1 MGRYTT
7 QMGVN
12 GGHSARVFDPDL
24 AAPKAVFVCAG
35 CFVLLLAIGQDLAV
49 LSGADLFELL
59 VGSDN
64 GDMAKRRPSHR
75 RRELLIL
82 GQRLRHWRQFKGWTQ
97 EKLALAAGLDYSHY
111 NEIENGKLNP
121 GALTLFAIA
130 QTLEISPALLWMPV
144 AEAHKLHKS
153 SGLVPDVQE
162 LRFSSQLAD
171 PDWVALH
178 CECVA
183 LSLQAGAFEIAHNW
197 LHVLA
202 ELHPQHWQVHYAW
215 ARYFVLRNQQPQ
227 VQVHLQVALPAQP
240 YRVSSDSAGSDLNL
254 AL

>member
-1 MGRYTT
+1 
-7 QMGVN
+7 
-12 GGHSARVFDPDL
+12 
-24 AAPKAVFVCAG
+24 
-35 CFVLLLAIGQDLAV
+35 
-49 LSGADLFELL
+49 
-59 VGSDN
+59 
-64 GDMAKRRPSHR
+64 MAKRRPSHR
-75 RRELLIL
+75 RRELLML
-82 GQRLRHWRQFKGWTQ
+82 GKRLKHWRQFKGWTQ

-183 LSLQAGAFEIAHNW
+183 LSLQAGAFDIAYNW
-197 LHVLA
+197 LSVLG
-202 ELHPQHWQVHYAW
+202 EMHPQHWQVHYCW
-215 ARYFVLRNQQPQ
+215 ARYFVLRNEQPQ
-227 VQVHLQVALPAQP
+227 AQAHLQVALPSQS
-240 YRVSSDSAGSDLNL
+240 YHVNGSVANDLNL
-254 AL
+254 ALQALQQACQQADTQQNRDKCLRDPVLRKLQPHFPLQWAQLLNPYG